1 MPGWWLS
8 RTNGSP
14 FLFLCYRFC
23 QYSFGGKQV
32 HYRHYG
38 VLQCPAPSAR
48 YCLFILSFFCECL
61 PVCVWFIYPSTL
73 SQCLLMVG
81 WLMAAT
87 TTTMSSL
94 WMCALLSFSASVS
107 CGNDGNVPVY
117 PLFSAFSFIVHLLTL
132 NMNVWERKREG
143 GKERRFSLTKKKFEW
158 TDQAASSGTCL
169 FGRNWFAKYRWFGR
183 WQIEDSKKGS
193 SVMCVYAFWR
203 SFSKCLSFFK
213 FVVVEN

>member
-1 MPGWWLS
+1 MVHLFFFSVLPLLS
-8 RTNGSP
+8 I
-14 FLFLCYRFC
+14 LFRWQAGPL
-23 QYSFGGKQV
+23 
-32 HYRHYG
+32 
-38 VLQCPAPSAR
+38 PALWGFAVSCTERSLLSAH
-48 YCLFILSFFCECL
+48 
-61 PVCVWFIYPSTL
+61 
-73 SQCLLMVG
+73 SQLL
-81 WLMAAT
+81 
-87 TTTMSSL
+87 L
-94 WMCALLSFSASVS
+94 WMCACVCVIYLPVHTLTVPIDGWLTDGCHHCHHRHNVFIVNVCASHQHQCHVLMMVM
-107 CGNDGNVPVY
+107 CQFY

-203 SFSKCLSFFK
+203 SFSRCLSFFK
-213 FVVVEN
+213 FVVVES